1 MRDAQ
6 RVDRDPGGTVARA
19 KRTDRAE
26 ARRRYR
32 ASIGDPLPDDE
43 LGPDDEAGTTEAP
56 AGRSASQRTARAV
69 SASSST
75 EPALPAR
82 PSIGTAFRTAFRPVD
97 LRGDIRAVPQLVT
110 HWSFF
115 VPVILS
121 GLAVALIPLVGL
133 NAMTSAFFQYFSFT
147 APLGTSFLA
156 GFFAPRASYLVG
168 IMAALASVGFQA
180 LAYSAGPFG
189 GLFDNFKDT
198 SGNPMTSAAAKELV
212 LNQALLL
219 GVPSA
224 AVFAAA
230 AAWYR
235 RFLNRAS
242 PARQRRQAQTARRPD
257 GKVAKKQE
265 RRPMLARR
273 R

>member
-1 MRDAQ
+1 M
-6 RVDRDPGGTVARA
+6 ARA

-32 ASIGDPLPDDE
+32 ASIGDPLPDDQ
-43 LGPDDEAGTTEAP
+43 LDPDDEAAADGPIDARSAAP
-56 AGRSASQRTARAV
+56 RAARSASASPSTA
-69 SASSST
+69 S
-75 EPALPAR
+75 PAPAR
-82 PSIGTAFRTAFRPVD
+82 PSIGTAFRTSFRPVD
-97 LRGDIRAVPQLVT
+97 LRGDIRALPQLVT

-168 IMAALASVGFQA
+168 MLAALASVGFQA

-189 GLFDNFKDT
+189 GLFDSFKNTNGD
-198 SGNPMTSAAAKELV
+198 PMTAAAAKELV
-212 LNQALLL
+212 LSQALLL

-224 AVFAAA
+224 ALFAAA

-242 PARQRRQAQTARRPD
+242 PARQRRNPPPGRRPD
-257 GKVAKKQE
+257 GRVAKKNE

>member
-1 MRDAQ
+1 M
-6 RVDRDPGGTVARA
+6 ARA
-19 KRTDRAE
+19 KRTNRSE

-32 ASIGDPLPDDE
+32 ASIGEPATDAD
-43 LGPDDEAGTTEAP
+43 LGPDDEASPAGALDGPARAPRSTRGQPSATAPGAP
-56 AGRSASQRTARAV
+56 APG
-69 SASSST
+69 
-75 EPALPAR
+75 R
-82 PSIGTAFRTAFRPVD
+82 PSIGAAFRSSFRPVD
-97 LRGDIRAVPQLVT
+97 LRGDIRALPQLIR
-110 HWSFF
+110 HWSFL

-147 APLGTSFLA
+147 APLGSSFLA

-168 IMAALASVGFQA
+168 ILAALASVGFQA

-189 GLFDNFKDT
+189 GLFDSFKNTNGD
-198 SGNPMTSAAAKELV
+198 PMPAAAAKELV
-212 LNQALLL
+212 LSQALTV

-224 AVFAAA
+224 ALFAAA

-242 PARQRRQAQTARRPD
+242 PARQRRNTQPARRPD
-257 GKVAKKQE
+257 GRVAKKQE